1 MGRQADD
8 DDDGDDDGRR
18 YAKYF
23 MAKLLLATIVDVGTN
38 SVIENERV
46 GTRDDVLLSEIV
58 SRVDVFA
65 LIASG
70 WECCLQ

>member
-1 MGRQADD
+1 MGRLADDD

-38 SVIENERV
+38 LGDRERAR
-46 GTRDDVLLSEIV
+46 RD
-58 SRVDVFA
+58 
-65 LIASG
+65 G
-70 WECCLQ
+70 G